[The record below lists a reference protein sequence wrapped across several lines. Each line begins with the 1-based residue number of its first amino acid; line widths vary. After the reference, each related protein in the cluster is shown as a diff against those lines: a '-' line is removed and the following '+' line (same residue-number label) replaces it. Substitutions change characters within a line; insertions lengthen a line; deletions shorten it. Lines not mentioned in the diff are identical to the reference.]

1 MALSK
6 IFSAALEG
14 LNAYRIDI
22 EVDIAQGL
30 PGITIVGLP
39 DKAVEESKERVKSA
53 IRNSK
58 QRYPQNRLIINLA
71 PADIKKEG
79 PSYDLPIA
87 VGILLSDG
95 QIPDLDF
102 TQDLF
107 VGELGLDGELRHI
120 NGVISIAQFAA
131 KKNYKRLFVPQA
143 NAYEASLI
151 SGIDIYPLD
160 SLSDLISF
168 FKKEKEL
175 IPFKSKNI
183 ELDKM
188 VDDYENDFSHIKGQ
202 DHAKRA
208 LEIAASG
215 HHNILLSGPPGSG
228 KTLLAKTLPSIFPP
242 LEEDEML
249 EITKIYSIAGML
261 KNEFIVTKRPF
272 RSPHHTSSNIALV
285 GGGSWPKPGEISLA
299 HLGVLFL
306 DEFPEFPRSV
316 LEALRQPLED
326 GEVTLSRATK
336 SLTFPSRFMLIAAQN
351 PCPCGYFGDDKHEC
365 ICTPNQIINYQ
376 KRVSGPLLDR
386 IDLHIEVPRIN
397 YEKLTDK
404 NKSTSS
410 SLIKERVIKARKIQE
425 ERFKGLKIRT
435 NSEISAR
442 NIDKFC
448 RLSDPATNLIK
459 NAVNN
464 LNLSARAYHRL
475 LKLSR
480 TIADL
485 SESIDIEENHIA
497 EALQYRQ
504 KEQKLF

>member
-95 QIPDLDF
+95 QIPDLNF

-131 KKNYKRLFVPQA
+131 KNNYKRLFVPHD

-160 SLSDLISF
+160 SLTDLISF
-168 FKKEKEL
+168 FKKEKE
-175 IPFKSKNI
+175 IAPFKSKNI
-183 ELDKM
+183 ELDKI

-351 PCPCGYFGDDKHEC
+351 PCPCGYFGDEKHEC
-365 ICTPNQIINYQ
+365 TCTPNQIINYQ

-404 NKSTSS
+404 NKSVSS
-410 SLIKERVIKARKIQE
+410 LLIKERVIKARKIQE

-435 NSEISAR
+435 NSEISAK

-448 RLSDPATNLIK
+448 RLSDSATSLIK

-485 SESIDIEENHIA
+485 SDSNIIEENHIA

-504 KEQKLF
+504 VEQKLF